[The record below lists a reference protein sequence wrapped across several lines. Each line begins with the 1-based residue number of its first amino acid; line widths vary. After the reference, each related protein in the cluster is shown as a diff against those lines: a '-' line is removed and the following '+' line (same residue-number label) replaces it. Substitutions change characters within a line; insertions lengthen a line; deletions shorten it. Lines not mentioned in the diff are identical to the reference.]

1 MFTLCTWNYTVLLVF
16 ELFCHVC
23 VVGVCCREFSISLPE
38 KIEALSGSCV
48 IINCRID
55 IKEKYDT
62 DLTER
67 ATGVWFKDGTD
78 VKNNLVFNSST
89 SGQNSFI
96 RGSITGKLKYKDC
109 TTVFYDLRSN
119 HSGQYFFRI
128 EGEGGLKW
136 IYKKRNVSIDV
147 MGEWHQDCWMWLNIA
162 IYCTTKWVWKW
173 KYHCFQDW

>member
-1 MFTLCTWNYTVLLVF
+1 M
-16 ELFCHVC
+16 LFCYVNPLYKSSFNAIKCFVMC

-48 IINCRID
+48 IINCRFEI
-55 IKEKYDT
+55 EEQYDT

-96 RGSITGKLKYKDC
+96 RGNITGKLKYKDC
-109 TTVFYDLRSN
+109 TTVFYDLRLN

-128 EGEGGLKW
+128 EGKGELKLT
-136 IYKKRNVSIDV
+136 YKNRNVSINV
-147 MGEWHQDCWMWLNIA
+147 MGE
-162 IYCTTKWVWKW
+162 
-173 KYHCFQDW
+173 